1 MKLKLS
7 VYPNNEL
14 RATFYHERRSKDDRT
29 DSKDGV
35 GDSDDVDRDCD
46 SIPLDITSKLSPS
59 TERPGFGGVPRSTH
73 FGNAARRTL
82 SRAAGVLERD
92 GVPPSECLFLTGT
105 IPGSTLDAFDAVACW
120 SSWILK
126 SVKTWLSNS
135 GVIDNLSMYVWEFQS
150 RGALHLHYFV
160 HIPDEKARTNI
171 LWKWSI
177 KWAALINEVGRRS
190 GCDIWERRD
199 GTTWKHFHGVIQAP
213 AQFVKKSVGAYLS
226 KYLSKNAPTNG
237 QRKDGN
243 DMFLGPVR
251 WWGVSRPLLKRLK
264 ELTETFEVEG
274 LSEGGVR
281 RLTEKVKEEFSRSEG
296 RVHSYWDKG
305 FNALTILT
313 FSPENCENIYQELW
327 RDLYG
332 PQLEQRAKIQRIAS
346 RRSSTEAVRE
356 PGTAPKGIHYEENLG
371 QLRKYLSESLGL
383 SVGPRAIGN
392 PVGTRVD
399 KESRH
404 KTGKT
409 VHPGTRLTSGRIQL
423 ELQLV
428 AI

>member
-14 RATFYHERRSKDDRT
+14 RATFYHERRSKADRAN
-29 DSKDGV
+29 SEDGV

-46 SIPLDITSKLSPS
+46 SKPLDITSKLYS
-59 TERPGFGGVPRSTH
+59 TDSRPGFGGVPKSTK

-92 GVPPSECLFLTGT
+92 GIQQKECLFLTGT
-105 IPGSTLDAFDAVACW
+105 IPGSTTEAFNAVACW
-120 SSWILK
+120 SSWIVQQ
-126 SVKTWLSNS
+126 VKIWINNQ
-135 GVIDNLSMYVWEFQS
+135 GVTGNYSMYVWEFQK

-160 HIPDEKARTNI
+160 HVPDGLARQRI
-171 LWKWSI
+171 LWKWAI
-177 KWAALINEVGRRS
+177 KWSALITEVGDKH
-190 GCDIWERRD
+190 GCDTWEKRD
-199 GTTWKHFHGVIQAP
+199 GSSWSEFKGIIQAP

-237 QRKDGN
+237 QRTNGN
-243 DMFLGPVR
+243 DTLLGPVR

-264 ELTETFEVEG
+264 ELTETFEIDG
-274 LSEGGVR
+274 LSEGGR
-281 RLTEKVKEEFSRSEG
+281 IRLSEKVKEEFSRSEG

-305 FNALTILT
+305 YNALTILT
-313 FSPENCENIYQELW
+313 FSPENCENIYHELW
-327 RDLYG
+327 RDLYA
-332 PQLEQRAKIQRIAS
+332 PKLEQQAKAQRLAGRPIDTGAI
-346 RRSSTEAVRE
+346 RE
-356 PGTAPKGIHYEENLG
+356 VGTAPTGVYYAENLG

-383 SVGPRAIGN
+383 CVDSRAISN
-392 PVGTRVD
+392 PGRARAV
-399 KESRH
+399 KESPR
-404 KTGKT
+404 KAGKA
-409 VHPGTRLTSGRIQL
+409 VHPGTRLTSDRIQL

>member
-14 RATFYHERRSKDDRT
+14 RATFYHERRSKADRAN
-29 DSKDGV
+29 SEDGV

-46 SIPLDITSKLSPS
+46 SKPLDITSKLDPG
-59 TERPGFGGVPRSTH
+59 TERPGYGGMPRATH

-82 SRAAGVLERD
+82 SRAAGVLEKD
-92 GVPPSECLFLTGT
+92 GIPPSECLFLTGT
-105 IPGSTLDAFDAVACW
+105 IPGSTLDALDAVACW
-120 SSWILK
+120 SSWILHE
-126 SVKTWLSNS
+126 VKKWINRQ
-135 GVIDNLSMYVWEFQS
+135 GVTENLSMYVWEFQR

-160 HIPDEKARTNI
+160 HIPVEEVRTRV
-171 LWKWSI
+171 LWKWTI
-177 KWAALINEVGRRS
+177 KWASLIDEVGNRF
-190 GCDIWERRD
+190 GCDIWERQD
-199 GTTWKHFHGVIQAP
+199 GTTWNDFHGVIQAP

-237 QRKDGN
+237 QRTNGN

-264 ELTETFEVEG
+264 ELTETFEIDG
-274 LSEGGVR
+274 LSEGGR
-281 RLTEKVKEEFSRSEG
+281 IRLSEKVKEEFSRSEG

-305 FNALTILT
+305 YNALTILT
-313 FSPENCENIYQELW
+313 FSPENCENIYHELW
-327 RDLYG
+327 RDLYA
-332 PQLEQRAKIQRIAS
+332 PKLEQQAKAQRLAGRPIDTGAI
-346 RRSSTEAVRE
+346 REVR
-356 PGTAPKGIHYEENLG
+356 TAPTGVYYAENLG

-383 SVGPRAIGN
+383 CVDSRAISN
-392 PVGTRVD
+392 PGRARAV
-399 KESRH
+399 KESPR
-404 KTGKT
+404 KTGKA
-409 VHPGTRLTSGRIQL
+409 VHPGTRLTSDRIQL